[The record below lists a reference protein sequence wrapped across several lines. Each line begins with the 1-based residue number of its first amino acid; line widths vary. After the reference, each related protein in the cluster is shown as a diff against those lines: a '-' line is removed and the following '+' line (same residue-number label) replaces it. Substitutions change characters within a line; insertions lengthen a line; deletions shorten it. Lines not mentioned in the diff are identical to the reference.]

1 MVWQKLRYA
10 VSEEAWKG
18 RCVWNTSSDI
28 RQCQVIRN
36 ELVTLVSDSGTSW
49 LSESVD
55 EVDSAAEKWKQ
66 LARQLKDDLSNII
79 LMSEENLQVQWG
91 SLQSLSLPIIHL
103 SQ

>member
-1 MVWQKLRYA
+1 MK
-10 VSEEAWKG
+10 
-18 RCVWNTSSDI
+18 
-28 RQCQVIRN
+28 
-36 ELVTLVSDSGTSW
+36 LVTLVSDSGTSW

-79 LMSEENLQVQWG
+79 LMSEEDLQVQWG
-91 SLQSLSLPIIHL
+91 NPQSLSLHLPIIHL

>member
-1 MVWQKLRYA
+1 MK
-10 VSEEAWKG
+10 
-18 RCVWNTSSDI
+18 
-28 RQCQVIRN
+28 
-36 ELVTLVSDSGTSW
+36 LVTLVSDSGTSW

-79 LMSEENLQVQWG
+79 LMSEEDLQVQWG
-91 SLQSLSLPIIHL
+91 ICQSLSLHLPIIHL